1 MRYALVSDLH
11 ANEQAWKTVLLDIRS
26 LRVDIV
32 ICLGDV
38 VGYGPNPAEVLE
50 SAHANA
56 DYMVM
61 GNHDAA
67 LCGKIDADCF
77 TDRARESLEWTR
89 SRVNEAGLAFLG
101 SRPLSVAGDGFR
113 CAHGEF
119 GEAGLFRYVFEPEDA
134 RASWD
139 AVDEPLLFVG
149 HTHQPGIFV
158 LGKSGVPRAVPA
170 QDFELEPGKRFLV
183 NVGSVGEQR
192 DGDVRAC
199 YCIYDAGAAA
209 VYWRRLPYDLDAFRA
224 AIHRAGRSEAGHA
237 VFECDPRLAHAGV
250 RRFAGFRPPETH
262 EQGVQGALPVQT
274 IERLKRQALRWRR
287 LALGLGAAAFLLG
300 ALALATWHSFRD
312 RSHIIP
318 AGTVAP
324 AVVPGGPEP
333 DVNLLPRPGQIISAG
348 QPIPGWEVRLGNRRR
363 QSVECAASVDGAPEY
378 CLRSRSRQDELRM
391 VSGRI
396 SARPG
401 ESLTLHAM
409 ARKSPDFKGRLAF
422 VVSVI
427 RDENGREDRIDQFS
441 VKEPMRQRKAGR
453 LEAKET
459 FKVPARTRAVEV
471 SIRGDFTGTA
481 WVGEVTLARPAPGRN
496 PAADRAP

>member
-56 DYMVM
+56 DYLVM

-89 SRVNEAGLAFLG
+89 SRVNEAGLAFRG

-158 LGKSGVPRAVPA
+158 LGDSGVPR
-170 QDFELEPGKRFLV
+170 
-183 NVGSVGEQR
+183 
-192 DGDVRAC
+192 
-199 YCIYDAGAAA
+199 
-209 VYWRRLPYDLDAFRA
+209 
-224 AIHRAGRSEAGHA
+224 
-237 VFECDPRLAHAGV
+237 
-250 RRFAGFRPPETH
+250 
-262 EQGVQGALPVQT
+262 
-274 IERLKRQALRWRR
+274 
-287 LALGLGAAAFLLG
+287 
-300 ALALATWHSFRD
+300 
-312 RSHIIP
+312 
-318 AGTVAP
+318 
-324 AVVPGGPEP
+324 
-333 DVNLLPRPGQIISAG
+333 
-348 QPIPGWEVRLGNRRR
+348 
-363 QSVECAASVDGAPEY
+363 
-378 CLRSRSRQDELRM
+378 
-391 VSGRI
+391 
-396 SARPG
+396 
-401 ESLTLHAM
+401 
-409 ARKSPDFKGRLAF
+409 
-422 VVSVI
+422 
-427 RDENGREDRIDQFS
+427 
-441 VKEPMRQRKAGR
+441 
-453 LEAKET
+453 
-459 FKVPARTRAVEV
+459 
-471 SIRGDFTGTA
+471 
-481 WVGEVTLARPAPGRN
+481 
-496 PAADRAP
+496 